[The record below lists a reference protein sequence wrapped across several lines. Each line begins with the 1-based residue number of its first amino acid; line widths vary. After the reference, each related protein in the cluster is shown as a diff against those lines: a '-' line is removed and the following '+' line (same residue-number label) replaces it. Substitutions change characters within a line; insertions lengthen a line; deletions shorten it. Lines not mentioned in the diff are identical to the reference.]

1 MGRRGVAWWWTST
14 SVVLSLLVAPD
25 ALAAVEVQYETEL
38 FSRYVWR
45 GITLTEGPVLQPSVT
60 IAHDSGI
67 SLELWGNV
75 DLSDDNDTQWQLNET
90 RIAIDYSRRLGG
102 VEIGAGLIEYLFP
115 NTPFPGT
122 RELHLRVEIE
132 ATVSPRLEVYYDFKE
147 VDGAYARLALT
158 YRRELGP
165 VWRLALEASAGYA
178 DAAFAIGD
186 KAGPHDGGVEARLER
201 RAGALELSLL
211 AGWTDTLDSEVLP
224 DPPASSW
231 AGLTLGYRF

>member
-1 MGRRGVAWWWTST
+1 MGLRGVAWWTASAYGA
-14 SVVLSLLVAPD
+14 LALLFAPD
-25 ALAAVEVQYETEL
+25 ALAAVEVRYEAGL

-75 DLSDDNDTQWQLNET
+75 DLSDDNDTQWKLNET
-90 RIAIDYSRRLGG
+90 RIVFDYSRQLGG
-102 VEIGAGLIEYLFP
+102 VELGAGLVEYLFP

-122 RELHLRVEIE
+122 REVYLRLGIE
-132 ATVSPRLEVYYDFKE
+132 ALVSPELEIYYDFDE
-147 VDGAYARLALT
+147 IDGAYARVALT
-158 YRRELGP
+158 YRHQLGP
-165 VWRLALEASAGYA
+165 VWSFALEASAGYA

-201 RAGALELSLL
+201 TAGALELRLR
-211 AGWTDTLDSEVLP
+211 AGWTGTLDSEVLP